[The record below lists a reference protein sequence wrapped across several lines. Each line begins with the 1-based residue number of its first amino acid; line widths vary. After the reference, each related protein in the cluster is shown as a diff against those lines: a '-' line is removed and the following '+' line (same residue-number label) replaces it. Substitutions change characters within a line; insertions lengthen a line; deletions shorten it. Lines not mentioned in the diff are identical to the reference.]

1 MKSNFWQRHKTLTD
15 ILGIFLF
22 VFSVTLGVILINSF
36 IFQSFTV
43 VGGSMEN
50 TLHDGDKVIIS
61 RIGITWANLT
71 NQKYTPKRGEI
82 IVFKNPQ
89 YTAGMKD
96 QYIIKR
102 VIAFTGEKVIVKNGK
117 VTVYNSD
124 HPNGFNPDEN
134 FNNEPKSE
142 TSHDGEWTVPEN
154 EIFVMGDNREG
165 MNSYDSRSGLGTI
178 PLYEIIGPVAFR
190 LWPFTG
196 IRSFEYSQEYK

>member
-1 MKSNFWQRHKTLTD
+1 MKSSFWQRHKTLTD

-71 NQKYTPKRGEI
+71 NQKYAPKRGEI

-102 VIAFTGEKVIVKNGK
+102 VIAFAGEKVIVKDGK

-196 IRSFEYSQEYK
+196 IRGFEYSQEY

>member
-1 MKSNFWQRHKTLTD
+1 MKSSFWQRHKTLTD

-43 VGGSMEN
+43 VGGSMKN
-50 TLHDGDKVIIS
+50 TLHEGDKVIIS

-71 NQKYTPKRGEI
+71 NQKYIPKRGEI

-102 VIAFTGEKVIVKNGK
+102 VIAFAGEKVIVKDGK

-142 TSHDGEWTVPEN
+142 TSHNGKWTVPEN